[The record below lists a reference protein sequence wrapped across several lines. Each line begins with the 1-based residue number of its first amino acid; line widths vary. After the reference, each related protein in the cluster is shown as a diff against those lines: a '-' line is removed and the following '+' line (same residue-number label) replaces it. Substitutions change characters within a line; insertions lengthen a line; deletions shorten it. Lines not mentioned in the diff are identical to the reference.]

1 MLSECQWINH
11 RSQHIQTFTDI
22 SEQNYFFFL
31 KEHIDVQQ
39 LEWKEYKERQSERI
53 RATFQKSDARN
64 VWSAA
69 NYASS
74 WETRPLLA
82 ARQCLVLTLFGAHVC
97 LFVIS
102 LPRTRYNANRRTRS
116 QAGGLWWKVLESVVS
131 RNFSATSWTHPR
143 FCQQQCCFLSLC
155 VFCPSAFQRAQS
167 KRTTHVLVCKIFF
180 FFFLIQR
187 WQQAKNRS
195 FEGHIM
201 AAKQTTK
208 KDKNKNSM
216 LFQKSYL

>member
-1 MLSECQWINH
+1 MCVFSPSDARDQHGAARTCYSCSSSVLWERKHKSRSITFQRPKCCLSASDSITGHN
-11 RSQHIQTFTDI
+11 TDI
-22 SEQNYFFFL
+22 HRRIRAELFFFL
-31 KEHIDVQQ
+31 KEHIDVQK

-102 LPRTRYNANRRTRS
+102 LPRTRYNANRVGICGEQKFLCHLLNPS
-116 QAGGLWWKVLESVVS
+116 SFLPAAMLFFVIL
-131 RNFSATSWTHPR
+131 
-143 FCQQQCCFLSLC
+143 CFLPKCFPES
-155 VFCPSAFQRAQS
+155 P
-167 KRTTHVLVCKIFF
+167 K
-180 FFFLIQR
+180 
-187 WQQAKNRS
+187 
-195 FEGHIM
+195 
-201 AAKQTTK
+201 
-208 KDKNKNSM
+208 
-216 LFQKSYL
+216 